1 MVNYLEFKEAIKF
14 ITLTEFSYD
23 RLADLEMKLAGVII
37 SVTEKEELALKKFIK
52 ASIER
57 PKVLVNGFT
66 TKLEVDYYY
75 RTTGFVLKFIVFD
88 CYSEPV
94 VDMVFNFEVVRAK
107 ATQDRLNKF
116 TQVLEQYVYSS
127 DFEDLKQ
134 GINGLT
140 NLRFTES
147 EFEIVESILNDVLL
161 NSSSLDWNYGNLVV
175 YQVECYETLFKI
187 TFLNVVNLRV
197 VDTVV
202 LTIKRKV

>member
-1 MVNYLEFKEAIKF
+1 MVNYVEFKEAIRF
-14 ITLTEFSYD
+14 ITSSLFPYD
-23 RLADLEMKLAGVII
+23 CLHDLEKQLAGVVIR
-37 SVTEKEELALKKFIK
+37 VTEKEELALKKFIK
-52 ASIER
+52 ASVER
-57 PKVLVNGFT
+57 PNVLVNGFT

-88 CYSEPV
+88 SYLEPV
-94 VDMVFNFEVVRAK
+94 ADMVFNFEVVRAK

-147 EFEIVESILNDVLL
+147 EFEIVESILNNKLQS
-161 NSSSLDWNYGNLVV
+161 SSSLDWNYGDLVV
-175 YQVECYETLFKI
+175 YQVDCFETLFKI
-187 TFLNVVNLRV
+187 TFLNIVSLRV

>member
-94 VDMVFNFEVVRAK
+94 ADMVFNFEVVRAK
-107 ATQDRLNKF
+107 ATQDWLNKF

-140 NLRFTES
+140 NLRFTDS
-147 EFEIVESILNDVLL
+147 EFEIVESILNDVLHS
-161 NSSSLDWNYGNLVV
+161 SSSLDWNYGNLVV
-175 YQVECYETLFKI
+175 YEVEYFETLFKI

>member
-1 MVNYLEFKEAIKF
+1 MNYLEFKEAIDF
-14 ITLTEFSYD
+14 ITFKDFSYN
-23 RLADLEMKLAGVII
+23 RLVDLERKLAGVII
-37 SVTEKEELALKKFIK
+37 RVTEKEEFAIKKFIADSVK
-52 ASIER
+52 R
-57 PKVLVNGFT
+57 PNVLVNGYT
-66 TKLEVDYYY
+66 TKLGVDYYY

-88 CYSEPV
+88 SYLEPV
-94 VDMVFNFEVVRAK
+94 ADMVFNFEVVRAK

-147 EFEIVESILNDVLL
+147 EFEIVESILNNKLQS
-161 NSSSLDWNYGNLVV
+161 SSSLDWNYGDLVV
-175 YQVECYETLFKI
+175 YQVDCFETLFKI
-187 TFLNVVNLRV
+187 TFLNIVSLRV

>member
-1 MVNYLEFKEAIKF
+1 MNYLEFKEAIKF

-37 SVTEKEELALKKFIK
+37 RVTEKEELALKKFIN

-94 VDMVFNFEVVRAK
+94 ADMVFNFEVVRAK
-107 ATQDRLNKF
+107 ATQERLNKF
-116 TQVLEQYVYSS
+116 TQVIEKYVYSS
-127 DFEDLKQ
+127 EFEDLKQ
-134 GINGLT
+134 GLSRLN
-140 NLRFTES
+140 NLRFTDS
-147 EFEIVESILNDVLL
+147 EFEIVESILNDVLQS
-161 NSSSLDWNYGNLVV
+161 SSSLDWNYGSLVV
-175 YQVECYETLFKI
+175 YQVECFETLFKI
-187 TFLNVVNLRV
+187 TFLNLVSLRV

>member
-1 MVNYLEFKEAIKF
+1 MNYLEFKEAIDF
-14 ITLTEFSYD
+14 ITFKDFSYD

-37 SVTEKEELALKKFIK
+37 RVTEKEELTLKKFIK

-94 VDMVFNFEVVRAK
+94 ADMVFNFEVVRAK

-140 NLRFTES
+140 NLRFTDS
-147 EFEIVESILNDVLL
+147 EFEIVESILNDVLQS
-161 NSSSLDWNYGNLVV
+161 SSSLDWTYGNLVV
-175 YQVECYETLFKI
+175 YQVECFETLFKI
-187 TFLNVVNLRV
+187 TFLNIVNLRV